1 MTSEPLFCR
10 LNVSA
15 TKIRVAGLGRQWPHR
30 IVRQLEPLDFS
41 QEGDTE
47 LLDLLAL
54 LGPIQEV
61 ASQGQLI
68 IDGFTK
74 HKLRQ
79 A

>member
-1 MTSEPLFCR
+1 MRPEALFCR
-10 LNVSA
+10 LEVSP
-15 TKIRVAGLGRQWPHR
+15 TRIRAVGLGRQWPHR
-30 IVRQLEPLDFS
+30 IIRQLAPLDFS
-41 QEGDTE
+41 QETDAE
-47 LLDLLAL
+47 LFDLVDL
-54 LGPIQEV
+54 LGPIEKI